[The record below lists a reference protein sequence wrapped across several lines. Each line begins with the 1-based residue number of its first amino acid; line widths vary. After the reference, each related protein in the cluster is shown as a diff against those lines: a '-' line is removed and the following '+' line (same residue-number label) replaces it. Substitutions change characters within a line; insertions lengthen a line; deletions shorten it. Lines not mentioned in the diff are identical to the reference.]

1 MKVHII
7 KPYSIEKNLG
17 KAYNEAM
24 AMIPDGDWA
33 CLMDYDTM
41 FLTPDCGKLLHEAAD
56 FADKNDNS
64 KVLFTCFTN
73 RIHPLASDQLLT
85 GVLSESTDIA
95 YHIELAEKQKEIKTC
110 TTIRHE
116 ISGFLMMISKSLWH
130 DLKFWEQDGKCLGVD
145 NNYSLRVL
153 RAGYRIERIDGLY
166 VWHTYRLKNGIKDKT
181 HLM

>member
-41 FLTPDCGKLLHEAAD
+41 FLTPDCGQILSEYVVKYPSAGM
-56 FADKNDNS
+56 
-64 KVLFTCFTN
+64 FTCFTN
-73 RIHPLASDQLLT
+73 RIHPLSQCQLLD
-85 GVLSESTDIA
+85 GVISDNVCVD
-95 YHIELAEKQKEIKTC
+95 YHIERAYNQKRKLFQVSPID
-110 TTIRHE
+110 HP
-116 ISGFLMMISKSLWH
+116 ISGFLMMISKQTWN
-130 DLKFWEQDGKCLGVD
+130 DCKFSESGKCLGVD
-145 NNYSLRVL
+145 NDFSANILERSKNILRM
-153 RAGYRIERIDGLY
+153 DGLY
-166 VWHTYRLKNGIKDKT
+166 VWHTYRLMNGIKDKT